1 MVNNAVCKTM
11 DTNDVRSTVSQEGKN
26 IHYMC
31 DFLKGE
37 LIDSHTLMEGCKLV
51 QEHQEGKLGEREGWT
66 GNFRLVDANSYV

>member
-37 LIDSHTLMEGCKLV
+37 LIDSHTLMEGVKCNPQSSAWLAGV
-51 QEHQEGKLGEREGWT
+51 SRASSHT
-66 GNFRLVDANSYV
+66 